1 MLFLPEP
8 VQWVMNQ
15 LIMNQNKEQKPKKQF
30 DDFIRY
36 SSLAFEM
43 MIIMCAGVWIGV
55 KLDQWLKTNFP
66 VFTLV
71 LMILSVIGSVYH
83 AIRKF
88 L

>member
-1 MLFLPEP
+1 
-8 VQWVMNQ
+8 MNP
-15 LIMNQNKEQKPKKQF
+15 NKFKKPKKKF

-43 MIIMCAGVWIGV
+43 IVIMGVGTWSGTLIDHW
-55 KLDQWLKTNFP
+55 LDLRFP
-66 VFTLV
+66 VFTFV
-71 LMILSVIGSVYH
+71 LMILSVVGAVYH

>member
-1 MLFLPEP
+1 MDS
-8 VQWVMNQ
+8 
-15 LIMNQNKEQKPKKQF
+15 NKIQKSKKKI

-43 MIIMCAGVWIGV
+43 LVIMGAGTFAGVKI
-55 KLDQWLKTNFP
+55 DHWLNFKFP
-66 VFTLV
+66 LFTLV
-71 LMILSVIGSVYH
+71 LMILSVIGAIYY

>member
-1 MLFLPEP
+1 
-8 VQWVMNQ
+8 
-15 LIMNQNKEQKPKKQF
+15 MNQNKYQKPKKKL

-43 MIIMCAGVWIGV
+43 ITIMGVGV
-55 KLDQWLKTNFP
+55 FVGIKMDQWLDLSFP
-66 VFTLV
+66 AFTLG
-71 LMILSVIGSVYH
+71 LMILSVAGAIYY

>member
-1 MLFLPEP
+1 MIP
-8 VQWVMNQ
+8 
-15 LIMNQNKEQKPKKQF
+15 NKYQKPKKKF

-43 MIIMCAGVWIGV
+43 IVIMGIGTWSGI
-55 KLDQWLKTNFP
+55 LIDDWLELGFP

-71 LMILSVIGSVYH
+71 LMILSVIGAIYH

-88 L
+88 I

>member
-1 MLFLPEP
+1 
-8 VQWVMNQ
+8 MNK
-15 LIMNQNKEQKPKKQF
+15 NYQKPKKQI

-43 MIIMCAGVWIGV
+43 IVIMGIGVWIGI
-55 KLDQWLKTNFP
+55 KIDKWLELDFP
-66 VFTLV
+66 AFTLA
-71 LMILSVIGSVYH
+71 LMILSVAGAIYH

>member
-1 MLFLPEP
+1 
-8 VQWVMNQ
+8 
-15 LIMNQNKEQKPKKQF
+15 MNQNNSLKPKKQL

-43 MIIMCAGVWIGV
+43 IVIMSIGV
-55 KLDQWLKTNFP
+55 FAGYVIDHWLNLRFP

-71 LMILSVIGSVYH
+71 LMILSVIGAIYY

>member
-1 MLFLPEP
+1 
-8 VQWVMNQ
+8 MN
-15 LIMNQNKEQKPKKQF
+15 NDKYKKPKKQF

-43 MIIMCAGVWIGV
+43 LVIMVIGVFAGVKI
-55 KLDQWLKTNFP
+55 DQWLELGFP
-66 VFTLV
+66 AFTLG
-71 LMILSVIGSVYH
+71 LMILSVAGAIYH

>member
-1 MLFLPEP
+1 
-8 VQWVMNQ
+8 MNP
-15 LIMNQNKEQKPKKQF
+15 NKIQKPKKKL

-43 MIIMCAGVWIGV
+43 IFIMGIGV
-55 KLDQWLKTNFP
+55 FAGIKIDKWLGLSFP
-66 VFTLV
+66 AFTFI
-71 LMILSVIGSVYH
+71 LMILAVIGAIYY